1 MKILDKMAMLAAVL
15 LVASCAQRDITVTTN
30 VRGDGSCVRTV
41 TFKGDSSILV
51 GAVCSDEKGALL
63 SLNDWEKSW
72 SIDNGMSLH
81 PYPMSSAQ
89 YDSLAQELASGGYNK
104 SPSDTVLLSAV
115 RRFGSVESMAAL
127 QPLQID
133 GVQLEAR
140 GSFDKKFRWFYT
152 YYTFNETYGALKNKY
167 PLPMED
173 YVKPE
178 VASYWFTG
186 SPNLMQ
192 GYTPLESKDK
202 LDAMQTDVERWL
214 SACWMAL
221 CCDVVASHYLKI
233 TDAPVNKDSFVH
245 NRNALLKYSLQKGLE
260 VTNNSLSF
268 IDEYY
273 SCNAFT
279 KSLKDDSLFQDEL
292 DNRCQF
298 LFDVAALDARYNL
311 IMPGTVID
319 AGNGAVVDGV
329 VEYHLTGSRLI
340 PHSYTISATSR
351 QLNAWAVVVTVL
363 LLLAAGWVII
373 RKRR

>member
-1 MKILDKMAMLAAVL
+1 
-15 LVASCAQRDITVTTN
+15 
-30 VRGDGSCVRTV
+30 
-41 TFKGDSSILV
+41 
-51 GAVCSDEKGALL
+51 
-63 SLNDWEKSW
+63 
-72 SIDNGMSLH
+72 
-81 PYPMSSAQ
+81 
-89 YDSLAQELASGGYNK
+89 
-104 SPSDTVLLSAV
+104 
-115 RRFGSVESMAAL
+115 
-127 QPLQID
+127 
-133 GVQLEAR
+133 
-140 GSFDKKFRWFYT
+140 
-152 YYTFNETYGALKNKY
+152 
-167 PLPMED
+167 MED

-329 VEYHLTGSRLI
+329 VEYRLTGSRLI

-351 QLNAWAVVVTVL
+351 QLNAWALVVTVL